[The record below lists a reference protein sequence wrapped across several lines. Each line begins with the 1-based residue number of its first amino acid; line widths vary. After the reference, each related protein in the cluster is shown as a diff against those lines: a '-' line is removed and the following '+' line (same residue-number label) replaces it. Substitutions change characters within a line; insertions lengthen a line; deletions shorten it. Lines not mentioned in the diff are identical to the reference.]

1 MEPINK
7 KNINNKIIKIAQV
20 IFQRKKISIKSTAN
34 SLSEWDSLNHLKL
47 MIHLQKNFKIKFEL
61 NEIININSSEKWSK
75 LIKKKLNKK

>member
-61 NEIININSSEKWSK
+61 NEIININSLEKWSK